1 MLSHLLLIYK
11 VSYIFKWIILVG
23 ELIKSFEKQQASN
36 MKHSFIPTKY
46 LSFTAMLGIKCIYK
60 QDREN
65 LSLVLSY
72 LQLWKIWHMDS
83 LMFNAGTLLQWYN
96 CCAKILLSDFT
107 LDFTHSAETQW
118 YIQQQ
123 RRIQHKPNFQAIAAN
138 GHGLNAL
145 SGPFIPSALLPSC
158 TIHVV
163 IFTTQQRRVNLFFFL
178 H

>member
-1 MLSHLLLIYK
+1 
-11 VSYIFKWIILVG
+11 
-23 ELIKSFEKQQASN
+23 
-36 MKHSFIPTKY
+36 
-46 LSFTAMLGIKCIYK
+46 
-60 QDREN
+60 
-65 LSLVLSY
+65 
-72 LQLWKIWHMDS
+72 MDS

-163 IFTTQQRRVNLFFFL
+163 IFTTQQRRVNLFFFYINMSL
-178 H
+178 LSSLGLCVITHKQTHNNRIAAPRFCTLKR